1 MKKLYIPTSSL
12 NFNNILSS
20 ESVSPKAFYTRRNFG
35 YSRWTSIPE
44 NGMENVILLYEHP
57 FRFTRPQSD
66 VEDHPML
73 IEIVTEENYP
83 ALTDDLYYSDHT
95 IYLSPWRT
103 RFIFF
108 SEQDKQIALSLSDNA
123 LEVKLLGLYKNRIAI
138 GNYGGK
144 AADWNKDADIKLNEC
159 AIKHDY
165 RINKMKGLLYG
176 YYIGALLSESPLI
189 TQKYN
194 ILQELENIFSA
205 ILASE
210 NIEIT
215 SYQNRQ
221 LNDLLTKLQQANPA
235 VSFLKSQLS
244 NPVNI
249 DSVISDLTNKY
260 GVIFPNTIDKN
271 LIIDALCSSDRKRTI
286 HWLKDEKAKLEQEMI
301 KERMPLFPSESEIIL
316 TDNYLAK
323 ISEKVLPDAKE
334 NKLMEV
340 WVNETLS
347 SGMYNGKISLFKKE
361 LSDAITVKAK
371 EIYSESWEN
380 SENKQKLNQMRRY
393 IQGQESTFSWD
404 SYLISS
410 IASVLAKGDDWDK
423 LLTFMRNK
431 NMSDYRLA
439 FAFYGELN
447 GFANLTRDFTDN
459 LFDLNDRK
467 YVADVY
473 AELYGQVLGVSPKF
487 LNNKETIDEKFMS
500 FREKVLKAWLKI
512 KKGLP
517 KQKQLEEA
525 LEVAFK
531 QNGSNQDV
539 GSFMDLLDSNI
550 WKRSCAPWKK
560 MCDELHIGST
570 SSDLKLREI
579 SKKIDCQKSK
589 QNEIQFFQDDEPV
602 KFRGY
607 FYNDKEAWDLIKDL
621 VPDSD
626 QKRLKKDLDWFQ
638 ALMQKPKLAREYYSK
653 VDENNDT
660 ETIERFCH
668 LKEGNNQKGKLKAPY
683 FTEELR
689 EKIKERLMSHYV
701 SR

>member
-138 GNYGGK
+138 ENYEEMTI
-144 AADWNKDADIKLNEC
+144 DWNRDTDIKLNEG

-189 TQKYN
+189 TQKCN

-221 LNDLLTKLQQANPA
+221 LNDLLTKLQQTNPA

-249 DSVISDLTNKY
+249 DSIISDLTNKY
-260 GVIFPNTIDKN
+260 GVIFPNTIDKK
-271 LIIDALCSSDRKRTI
+271 LIIDTLYSSDRKGLAI

-301 KERMPLFPSESEIIL
+301 KVHKPLLPSESEIIVI
-316 TDNYLAK
+316 DNYLAK
-323 ISEKVLPDAKE
+323 ISEKILPDVKE

-380 SENKQKLNQMRRY
+380 SENKQRLNQMRRY

-410 IASVLAKGDDWDK
+410 IASVLAKGDDWEK
-423 LLTFMRNK
+423 LLAFMRSK
-431 NMSDYRLA
+431 NISDYRLA

-473 AELYGQVLGVSPKF
+473 TELYGQVLDVSPK
-487 LNNKETIDEKFMS
+487 LSNYKETIDEKAFIFPSNVQMFAS
-500 FREKVLKAWLKI
+500 FKNTIMNGWEKVKVGI
-512 KKGLP
+512 KGLE
-517 KQKQLEEA
+517 KQQRLETNLKLALEE
-525 LEVAFK
+525 
-531 QNGSNQDV
+531 N
-539 GSFMDLLDSNI
+539 
-550 WKRSCAPWKK
+550 
-560 MCDELHIGST
+560 
-570 SSDLKLREI
+570 
-579 SKKIDCQKSK
+579 
-589 QNEIQFFQDDEPV
+589 
-602 KFRGY
+602 
-607 FYNDKEAWDLIKDL
+607 
-621 VPDSD
+621 
-626 QKRLKKDLDWFQ
+626 
-638 ALMQKPKLAREYYSK
+638 
-653 VDENNDT
+653 
-660 ETIERFCH
+660 
-668 LKEGNNQKGKLKAPY
+668 GNNQDIAKFLELLTQLDPKNWNKKNKPWKELQKELLPDSISKLNVQKLRKLSKEVTPSLFDENSREKDENIPHINCIQNFPQVAYRRLIDNWKFTVRKKGYMNNEQINYFINLCSKEGRNEYPNHRELVGY
-683 FTEELR
+683 FTDEVAKKIRKELEILQR
-689 EKIKERLMSHYV
+689 CQQIK
-701 SR
+701 

>member
-20 ESVSPKAFYTRRNFG
+20 ESVSPKAFYARRNFG

-44 NGMENVILLYEHP
+44 NGIENVILLYEHP

-73 IEIVTEENYP
+73 IEINTEENYP
-83 ALTDDLYYSDHT
+83 ALTNDLYYSDHT
-95 IYLSPWRT
+95 IYLSPWCA

-138 GNYGGK
+138 ENYDK
-144 AADWNKDADIKLNEC
+144 MTADWNKDTDIKLNED
-159 AIKHDY
+159 AIKYDY

-176 YYIGALLSESPLI
+176 YYIGTLLSESPLI

-210 NIEIT
+210 NTEIT
-215 SYQNRQ
+215 YYQNQQ
-221 LNDLLTKLQQANPA
+221 LNDLFIKLQHTNPA

-244 NPVNI
+244 DPTKI
-249 DSVISDLTNKY
+249 EYVISGLIKRE
-260 GVIFPNTIDKN
+260 VIFPNTVDSN
-271 LIIDALCSSDRKRTI
+271 LIIDSLYSSDRKGLAI
-286 HWLKDEKAKLEQEMI
+286 HWLKEEKAKLEQEME
-301 KERMPLFPSESEIIL
+301 KERKPLFPSESEIIVI
-316 TDNYLAK
+316 DNYLTK
-323 ISEKVLPDAKE
+323 ISEKILPDMEE

-347 SGMYNGKISLFKKE
+347 SDMYNGKISRFKKE
-361 LSDAITVKAK
+361 LSDAITIKAK

-380 SENKQKLNQMRRY
+380 SENKQRLNQMRRY

-404 SYLISS
+404 NDLISS

-423 LLTFMRNK
+423 LLAFMRSK
-431 NMSDYRLA
+431 NISDYRLA

-459 LFDLNDRK
+459 LLDLNDRK

-473 AELYGQVLGVSPKF
+473 TELYGQVLGVSPKF
-487 LNNKETIDEKFMS
+487 PNYKETIDEKVMS

-517 KQKQLEEA
+517 KQKQLEED

-539 GSFMDLLDSNI
+539 GFFMNLLDSDI
-550 WKRSCAPWKK
+550 WKRNRAPWEK
-560 MCDELHIGST
+560 MCKELHISST
-570 SSDLKLREI
+570 PSISKLREN

-589 QNEIQFFQDDEPV
+589 QNEIQFFQNDESV
-602 KFRGY
+602 KLGVH
-607 FYNDKEAWDLIKDL
+607 FYNDKEAWNLIKDL

-626 QKRLKKDLDWFQ
+626 QKRLKEDLDWFQ
-638 ALMQKPKLAREYYSK
+638 YEIQKDKSIRYEHYQN
-653 VDENNDT
+653 VDENDDR
-660 ETIERFCH
+660 ETIARFCK
-668 LKEGNNQKGKLKAPY
+668 LKMGNKNGKPKAPY
-683 FTEELR
+683 FPKELR
-689 EKIKERLMSHYV
+689 EQIKERLMSHYAN
-701 SR
+701 R